1 MTTKSFR
8 LKRRAGMASF
18 PESAT
23 RIGLLHADDQRRL
36 GKYTVNGLAQ
46 GKEADNA
53 ANENKGGLFLVAFS
67 GLDVRMYYV
76 RPKVRIKHK
85 SI

>member
-1 MTTKSFR
+1 
-8 LKRRAGMASF
+8 MASF

-53 ANENKGGLFLVAFS
+53 ANENKGGCF
-67 GLDVRMYYV
+67 
-76 RPKVRIKHK
+76 
-85 SI
+85 